1 MWPPHSASITEE
13 KRLQHT
19 QSQTI
24 ASYYNREQSFRGSSN
39 YQPYTYTKTLLRLC
53 YNYIGLDSQY
63 TSSCL
68 LEGSQSSALQ
78 SVIGEKRRRRR
89 RPELVSR
96 ANSCL
101 TTCLVS
107 LGQKVK
113 FQQGST
119 KTVPNHWQ
127 YIGVLLQYIGFYPTS
142 IGFYYIIF
150 ILQGFCVLCNI
161 DQGSKNN
168 NNNIILIVLRSS
180 CLLSYIII

>member
-1 MWPPHSASITEE
+1 MWLPHGASVEE
-13 KRLQHT
+13 DQRLQHT

-24 ASYYNREQSFRGSSN
+24 ASYYNREQSFRGFSN
-39 YQPYTYTKTLLRLC
+39 HQPYTHTKTLLRLC
-53 YNYIGLDSQY
+53 YNHVGLDSQY

-107 LGQKVK
+107 LGQKVE

-119 KTVPNHWQ
+119 ETVPNHWQ
-127 YIGVLLQYIGFYPTS
+127 YVGVLLQYVGFYPAS
-142 IGFYYIIF
+142 VGFYHIIF
-150 ILQGFCVLCNI
+150 ISQGFRVLCNI

-168 NNNIILIVLRSS
+168 NNIYTQTLKN
-180 CLLSYIII
+180 